1 MAGRFRTV
9 WLLAW
14 STLLAPASGAE
25 PAAPLSDI
33 EADLRRLQERH
44 DAMQANLSK
53 QQRILDDI
61 LRRASA
67 LEVVPPEGPSTE
79 AAVIS
84 PEVSPSGRMS
94 VAEGGAS
101 PLAPERA
108 AGPAAN
114 RTRTLRVSGQV
125 AVAARRAGGN
135 AALRGRSVRTDE
147 ARIEVAGVVASR
159 LGLSAEL
166 EVLTRERYRRGMRAG
181 ELYLDYAPLVER
193 PDLRLRAGRLDVP
206 FGREHQRRDAIANP
220 LISHSAAD
228 VRGLDDGVQLQ
239 GRAGRWDWALAL
251 QTGLRGNPGKPPHVG
266 SSALRVGF
274 MPNADARLGLSAMR
288 TARLSQSNGNAGP
301 LWLGG
306 ALVRRLP
313 GSDATRVRVSG
324 LAGDASLAWKRT
336 RLLAEGGVLVYEDD
350 DPRRAVRRGIPF
362 LALEAAQELGRG
374 AYGALRYSRV
384 GTASGFF
391 LPGDGRAEDTRLTE
405 SLERFSLGL
414 GYRPLPPLLLKLEHT
429 LNRGRWVGGVER
441 SDENQT
447 AAEAVLRF

>member
-1 MAGRFRTV
+1 M
-9 WLLAW
+9 
-14 STLLAPASGAE
+14 APAGPGAE
-25 PAAPLSDI
+25 PAAPLNDI
-33 EADLRRLQERH
+33 EAELRRLQDRH
-44 DAMQANLSK
+44 EAMQANLSK

-61 LRRASA
+61 LRRAAA
-67 LEVVPPEGPSTE
+67 LEAFPPEGAPVE
-79 AAVIS
+79 AKVSS
-84 PEVSPSGRMS
+84 PDATSPGRMP
-94 VAEGGAS
+94 VDDVGAS
-101 PLAPERA
+101 PLTPERP

-114 RTRTLRVSGQV
+114 HTRALRVSGQV
-125 AVAARRAGGN
+125 AVAARRAGGS
-135 AALRGRSVRTDE
+135 AAWRGRSVRTDE
-147 ARIEVAGVVASR
+147 ARIEVAGAVASR

-181 ELYLDYAPLVER
+181 ELYLEYAPLAER

-239 GRAGRWDWALAL
+239 GRAGRWDGALAL
-251 QTGLRGNPGKPPHVG
+251 QTGLRGNPGRPPVLG
-266 SSALRVGF
+266 SSALRLGF
-274 MPNADARLGLSAMR
+274 MPSADARLGFSAMR
-288 TARLSQSNGNAGP
+288 TARFSQSNGDAGP

-336 RLLAEGGVLVYEDD
+336 WLLAEGGVLVYEDD
-350 DPRRAVRRGIPF
+350 DPRRAVRRGVPF
-362 LALEAAQELGRG
+362 LALEAVREFGPG

-391 LPGDGRAEDTRLTE
+391 LPGDGRPEDTRLTTV
-405 SLERFSLGL
+405 LERFSLGF

-441 SDENQT
+441 ADENQT